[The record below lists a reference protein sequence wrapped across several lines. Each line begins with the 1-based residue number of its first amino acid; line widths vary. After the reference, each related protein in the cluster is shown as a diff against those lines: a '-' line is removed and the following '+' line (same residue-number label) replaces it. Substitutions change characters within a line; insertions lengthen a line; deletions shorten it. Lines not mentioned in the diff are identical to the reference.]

1 MILII
6 DDDSSIRKSLALL
19 LKRAGHSTDTASG
32 ADEALAKI
40 RANRYGLIIMDMN
53 FGLSITG
60 REGIELL
67 MKTKILRPDTP
78 VILITA
84 WGSIELAVEGM
95 RAGAYDFIT
104 KPWNNRLLL
113 QRVET
118 ALSLNNGGEAPPPP
132 SAATESSATTG
143 ACSNCSTLPN
153 AWLRPTR
160 RCSSSARTEP
170 AKN

>member
-19 LKRAGHSTDTASG
+19 LKRAGHSADTASG

-118 ALSLNNGGEAPPPP
+118 A
-132 SAATESSATTG
+132 
-143 ACSNCSTLPN
+143 
-153 AWLRPTR
+153 
-160 RCSSSARTEP
+160 
-170 AKN
+170 